1 MRLTDN
7 QQIFLKSDFENEFH
21 NLSAQL
27 LDRTLESLSQ
37 EDNILIFPHDLL
49 ESPDLEKDGKVLET
63 VSGQIKTQNIIGFL
77 GYENERLTIHS
88 RFANGDDNYFLHY
101 MLQKVLQLNLTSL
114 DVGLSQE
121 DSWYQLL
128 IYLFPK
134 YLQAALRKGLY
145 KEYQRFFYNDSHVK
159 GTIEVTRHIKKN
171 VPFTG
176 KITYST
182 REFSFDN
189 ALMQLIRH
197 TIAFIQHTVPNG
209 RALLSS
215 SASVRENIAEIV
227 RVTPSYKFS
236 DRAKIIHLN
245 QTRPIRHAYYYEY
258 GKLQQLCLMI
268 LRQTKHGLNQSNQKI
283 RGLLF
288 DVAWLWEEYLATLLP
303 EFEHPQNKS
312 KSGGYS
318 LFESGNGRIYPDFLS
333 LTDCPIVAD
342 AKYKP
347 IENINGSDYL
357 QIVAYMYRFNARLG
371 FYLFP
376 NNTNDANNSQ
386 FNLLQGKGERRDT
399 KIIVKKVGLEI
410 PQKSSSYDDFVK
422 QIQES
427 EKIFQET
434 IQKLLNESECTL

>member
-7 QQIFLKSDFENEFH
+7 SSVAKSEFEADYPQ
-21 NLSAQL
+21 LSEKL

-49 ESPDLEKDGKVLET
+49 DSPDLEKDGKVLET
-63 VSGQIKTQNIIGFL
+63 VNGQIKTQNIIGFL
-77 GYENERLTIHS
+77 GCGDERLTIHS
-88 RFANGDDNYFLHY
+88 RFANGDDDYFLHY

-121 DSWYQLL
+121 DSWYQFL

-159 GTIEVTRHIKKN
+159 GTIEVARHIKKN

-215 SASVRENIAEIV
+215 SASVRENTAEIV

-268 LRQTKHGLNQSNQKI
+268 LHQTKHGLNQSQQKI
-283 RGLLF
+283 YGLLF
-288 DVAWLWEEYLATLLP
+288 DVAWLWEEYLATLLG
-303 EFEHPQNKS
+303 EDFEHPQNKVS
-312 KSGGYS
+312 KGGIS
-318 LFESGNGRIYPDFLS
+318 VFQSGNGRKVYPDFYSRPLGVV
-333 LTDCPIVAD
+333 LD
-342 AKYKP
+342 AKYKKLETTEKG
-347 IENINGSDYL
+347 I
-357 QIVAYMYRFNARLG
+357 ARED
-371 FYLFP
+371 LFQLITYSYISKAQLAGLIFP
-376 NNTNDANNSQ
+376 STGKEIDNDIGTLEGYGGILKKWS
-386 FNLLQGKGERRDT
+386 LL
-399 KIIVKKVGLEI
+399 I

>member
-1 MRLTDN
+1 MKDN
-7 QQIFLKSDFENEFH
+7 SWISKSKFEADYPQ
-21 NLSAQL
+21 LSEKL

-49 ESPDLEKDGKVLET
+49 DSPDLEKDGKVLET
-63 VSGQIKTQNIIGFL
+63 VNGQIKTQNIIGFL
-77 GYENERLTIHS
+77 GCGDERLTIHS
-88 RFANGDDNYFLHY
+88 RFANEDDDYFLHY

-114 DVGLSQE
+114 DIGLSQE
-121 DSWYQLL
+121 NSWYQFL

-159 GTIEVTRHIKKN
+159 GTIEVARHIKKN

-197 TIAFIQHTVPNG
+197 MIAFIQHTVSNG

-215 SASVRENIAEIV
+215 SASVRENTAEIV

-245 QTRPIRHAYYYEY
+245 QIHPIRHTYYHEY

-268 LRQTKHGLNQSNQKI
+268 LHQTKHGLNQSQQKI
-283 RGLLF
+283 HGLLF
-288 DVAWLWEEYLATLLP
+288 DVAWLWEEYLATLLG
-303 EFEHPQNKS
+303 EDFEHPQNKVS
-312 KSGGYS
+312 KGGIS
-318 LFESGNGRIYPDFLS
+318 VFQSGNGRKVYPDFYSRPLGVV
-333 LTDCPIVAD
+333 LD
-342 AKYKP
+342 AKYKKLETTEKG
-347 IENINGSDYL
+347 I
-357 QIVAYMYRFNARLG
+357 ARED
-371 FYLFP
+371 LFQLITYSYISKAQLAGLIFP
-376 NNTNDANNSQ
+376 STGKEIDNDIGTLEGYGGILKKWS
-386 FNLLQGKGERRDT
+386 LL
-399 KIIVKKVGLEI
+399 I
-410 PQKSSSYDDFVK
+410 PQTSSSYDDFVK

>member
-27 LDRTLESLSQ
+27 LDRTLENLSK
-37 EDNILIFPHDLL
+37 EDNIFIFPHDLL
-49 ESPDLEKDGKVLET
+49 EFPDLEKDGKVLET
-63 VSGQIKTQNIIGFL
+63 VSGQIKTQNILGFL
-77 GYENERLTIHS
+77 GCGDERLTIHS
-88 RFANGDDNYFLHY
+88 RFANGDDDYFLHY

-159 GTIEVTRHIKKN
+159 GTIEVARHIKKN

-215 SASVRENIAEIV
+215 SASVRENTAEIV

-268 LRQTKHGLNQSNQKI
+268 LRQTKHGLNQSQQKI
-283 RGLLF
+283 HGLLF
-288 DVAWLWEEYLATLLP
+288 DVAWLWEEYLATLLG
-303 EFEHPQNKS
+303 EDFEHPQNKVS
-312 KSGGYS
+312 KGGIS
-318 LFESGNGRIYPDFLS
+318 VFQSGNGRKVYPDFYSRPLGVV
-333 LTDCPIVAD
+333 LD
-342 AKYKP
+342 AKYKKLEKG
-347 IENINGSDYL
+347 I
-357 QIVAYMYRFNARLG
+357 ARED
-371 FYLFP
+371 LFQLITYSYISKAQLAGLIFP
-376 NNTNDANNSQ
+376 STGKEIDNDIGTLEGYGGILKKWS
-386 FNLLQGKGERRDT
+386 LL
-399 KIIVKKVGLEI
+399 I

>member
-1 MRLTDN
+1 MKDN
-7 QQIFLKSDFENEFH
+7 SWISKSKFEADYPQ
-21 NLSAQL
+21 LSEKL

-37 EDNILIFPHDLL
+37 EDNIFIFPHDLL
-49 ESPDLEKDGKVLET
+49 ESPDLEKDDKVLET
-63 VSGQIKTQNIIGFL
+63 VSGQIETQNIIGFL
-77 GYENERLTIHS
+77 GCGDERLTIHS
-88 RFANGDDNYFLHY
+88 RFANEDDDYFLHY

-121 DSWYQLL
+121 DSWYQFL

-159 GTIEVTRHIKKN
+159 GTIEVARHIKKN

-215 SASVRENIAEIV
+215 SASVRENTAEIV

-268 LRQTKHGLNQSNQKI
+268 LHQTKHGLNQSQQKI
-283 RGLLF
+283 HGLLF
-288 DVAWLWEEYLATLLP
+288 DVAWLWEEYLATLLG
-303 EFEHPQNKS
+303 EDFEHPQNKAS
-312 KSGGYS
+312 KGGIS
-318 LFESGNGRIYPDFLS
+318 VFQSGNGRKVYPDFYSRPLGVV
-333 LTDCPIVAD
+333 LD
-342 AKYKP
+342 AKYKKLETTEKG
-347 IENINGSDYL
+347 I
-357 QIVAYMYRFNARLG
+357 ARED
-371 FYLFP
+371 LFQLITYSYISKAQLAGLIFP
-376 NNTNDANNSQ
+376 STGKEIDNDIGTLEGYGGILKKWS
-386 FNLLQGKGERRDT
+386 LL
-399 KIIVKKVGLEI
+399 I
-410 PQKSSSYDDFVK
+410 PQTSSSYDDFVK

>member
-49 ESPDLEKDGKVLET
+49 DSPDLEKDGKVLET
-63 VSGQIKTQNIIGFL
+63 VNGQIKTQNIIGFL
-77 GYENERLTIHS
+77 GCGDERLTIHS
-88 RFANGDDNYFLHY
+88 RFANEDDDYFLHY

-114 DVGLSQE
+114 DIGLSQE
-121 DSWYQLL
+121 DSWYQFL

-159 GTIEVTRHIKKN
+159 GTIEVARHIKKN

-197 TIAFIQHTVPNG
+197 TIALIQHTVPNG

-215 SASVRENIAEIV
+215 SASVRENTAEIV

-236 DRAKIIHLN
+236 DRTKIIHLN

-268 LRQTKHGLNQSNQKI
+268 LHQTKHGLNQSQQKI
-283 RGLLF
+283 HGLLF
-288 DVAWLWEEYLATLLP
+288 DVAWLWEEYLATLLG
-303 EFEHPQNKS
+303 EDFEHPQNKAS
-312 KSGGYS
+312 KGGIS
-318 LFESGNGRIYPDFLS
+318 VFQSGNGRKVYPDFYSRPLGVV
-333 LTDCPIVAD
+333 LD
-342 AKYKP
+342 AKYKKLEMTEKG
-347 IENINGSDYL
+347 I
-357 QIVAYMYRFNARLG
+357 ARED
-371 FYLFP
+371 LFQLITYSYISKAQLAGLIFP
-376 NNTNDANNSQ
+376 STGKEIDNDIGTLEGYGGILKKWS
-386 FNLLQGKGERRDT
+386 LL
-399 KIIVKKVGLEI
+399 I
-410 PQKSSSYDDFVK
+410 PQTSSSYNDFVK

>member
-7 QQIFLKSDFENEFH
+7 FSVAKSKFEADYPQ
-21 NLSAQL
+21 LSEKL

-49 ESPDLEKDGKVLET
+49 DSPDLEKDGKVLET
-63 VSGQIKTQNIIGFL
+63 VNGQIKTQNIIGFL

-159 GTIEVTRHIKKN
+159 GTIEVARHIKKN

-215 SASVRENIAEIV
+215 SASVRENTAEIV

-283 RGLLF
+283 HGLLF
-288 DVAWLWEEYLATLLP
+288 DVAWLWEEYLATL
-303 EFEHPQNKS
+303 
-312 KSGGYS
+312 
-318 LFESGNGRIYPDFLS
+318 
-333 LTDCPIVAD
+333 
-342 AKYKP
+342 
-347 IENINGSDYL
+347 
-357 QIVAYMYRFNARLG
+357 
-371 FYLFP
+371 
-376 NNTNDANNSQ
+376 
-386 FNLLQGKGERRDT
+386 
-399 KIIVKKVGLEI
+399 
-410 PQKSSSYDDFVK
+410 
-422 QIQES
+422 
-427 EKIFQET
+427 
-434 IQKLLNESECTL
+434 

>member
-7 QQIFLKSDFENEFH
+7 FSVAKSKFEADYPQ
-21 NLSAQL
+21 LSEKL
-27 LDRTLESLSQ
+27 LDRTLENLSK
-37 EDNILIFPHDLL
+37 EDNIFIFPHDLL

-159 GTIEVTRHIKKN
+159 GTIEVARHIKKN

-215 SASVRENIAEIV
+215 SASVRENTAEIV

-245 QTRPIRHAYYYEY
+245 QTCPIRHAYYYEY

-268 LRQTKHGLNQSNQKI
+268 LHQTKHGLNQSQQKI
-283 RGLLF
+283 HGLLF
-288 DVAWLWEEYLATLLP
+288 DVAWLWEEYLATLLG
-303 EFEHPQNKS
+303 EDFEHPQNKVS
-312 KSGGYS
+312 KGGIS
-318 LFESGNGRIYPDFLS
+318 VFQSGNGRKVYPDFYSRPLGVV
-333 LTDCPIVAD
+333 LD
-342 AKYKP
+342 AKYKKLEKG
-347 IENINGSDYL
+347 I
-357 QIVAYMYRFNARLG
+357 ARED
-371 FYLFP
+371 LFQLITYSYISKAQLAGLIFP
-376 NNTNDANNSQ
+376 STGKEIDNDIGTLEGYGGILKKWS
-386 FNLLQGKGERRDT
+386 LL
-399 KIIVKKVGLEI
+399 I

>member
-49 ESPDLEKDGKVLET
+49 DSPDLEKDGKVLET
-63 VSGQIKTQNIIGFL
+63 VNGQIKTQNIIGFL
-77 GYENERLTIHS
+77 GCGDERLTIHS
-88 RFANGDDNYFLHY
+88 RFANEDDDYFLHY

-114 DVGLSQE
+114 DIGLSQE
-121 DSWYQLL
+121 DSWYQFL

-159 GTIEVTRHIKKN
+159 GTIEVARHIKKN

-197 TIAFIQHTVPNG
+197 TIALIQHTVPNG

-215 SASVRENIAEIV
+215 SASVRENTAEIV

-236 DRAKIIHLN
+236 DRTKIIHLN

-268 LRQTKHGLNQSNQKI
+268 LHQTKHGLNQSQQKI
-283 RGLLF
+283 HGLLF
-288 DVAWLWEEYLATLLP
+288 DVAWLWEEYLATLLG
-303 EFEHPQNKS
+303 EDFEHPQNKAS
-312 KSGGYS
+312 KGGIS
-318 LFESGNGRIYPDFLS
+318 VFQSGNGRKVYPDFYSRPLGVV
-333 LTDCPIVAD
+333 LD
-342 AKYKP
+342 AKYKKLEMTEKG
-347 IENINGSDYL
+347 I
-357 QIVAYMYRFNARLG
+357 ARED
-371 FYLFP
+371 LFQLITYSYISKAQLAGLIFP
-376 NNTNDANNSQ
+376 STGKEIDNDIGTLEGYGGILKKW
-386 FNLLQGKGERRDT
+386 LL
-399 KIIVKKVGLEI
+399 LI
-410 PQKSSSYDDFVK
+410 PQTSSSYNDFVK

>member
-7 QQIFLKSDFENEFH
+7 QQKFLKSDFENEFH

-27 LDRTLESLSQ
+27 LDRTLENFSK
-37 EDNILIFPHDLL
+37 EDNIFIFPHDLL
-49 ESPDLEKDGKVLET
+49 EFPDLEKDGKVLET

-88 RFANGDDNYFLHY
+88 RFANGDDDYFLHY

-145 KEYQRFFYNDSHVK
+145 KEYQRCFYNDSHVK
-159 GTIEVTRHIKKN
+159 GTIEVARHIKKN

-189 ALMQLIRH
+189 TLMQLIRH

-215 SASVRENIAEIV
+215 SASVRENTAEIV

-245 QTRPIRHAYYYEY
+245 QIHPIRHTYYHEY

-268 LRQTKHGLNQSNQKI
+268 LHQTKHGLNQSQQKI
-283 RGLLF
+283 HGLLF
-288 DVAWLWEEYLATLLP
+288 DVAWLWEEYLATLLG
-303 EFEHPQNKS
+303 EDFEHPQNKVS
-312 KSGGYS
+312 KGGIS
-318 LFESGNGRIYPDFLS
+318 VFQSGNGRKVYPDFYSRPLGVV
-333 LTDCPIVAD
+333 LD
-342 AKYKP
+342 AKYKKLETTEKG
-347 IENINGSDYL
+347 I
-357 QIVAYMYRFNARLG
+357 ARED
-371 FYLFP
+371 LFQLITYSYISKAQLAGLIFP
-376 NNTNDANNSQ
+376 STGKEIDNDIGTLEGYGGILKKWS
-386 FNLLQGKGERRDT
+386 LL
-399 KIIVKKVGLEI
+399 I
-410 PQKSSSYDDFVK
+410 PQTSSSYDDFVK

-434 IQKLLNESECTL
+434 IQKLLKESECTL

>member
-7 QQIFLKSDFENEFH
+7 SSVAKSEFEADYPQ
-21 NLSAQL
+21 LSEKL

-49 ESPDLEKDGKVLET
+49 DSPDLEKDGKVLET
-63 VSGQIKTQNIIGFL
+63 VNGQIKTQNIIGFL
-77 GYENERLTIHS
+77 GCGDERLTIHS
-88 RFANGDDNYFLHY
+88 RFANEDDDYFLHY

-159 GTIEVTRHIKKN
+159 GTIEVARHIKKN

-215 SASVRENIAEIV
+215 SASVRENTAEIV

-268 LRQTKHGLNQSNQKI
+268 LHQTKHGLNQSQH
-283 RGLLF
+283 GLLF
-288 DVAWLWEEYLATLLP
+288 DVAWLWEEYLATLLG
-303 EFEHPQNKS
+303 EDFEHPQNKVS
-312 KSGGYS
+312 KGGIS
-318 LFESGNGRIYPDFLS
+318 VFQSGNGRKVYPDFYS
-333 LTDCPIVAD
+333 RP
-342 AKYKP
+342 
-347 IENINGSDYL
+347 
-357 QIVAYMYRFNARLG
+357 LG
-371 FYLFP
+371 VVL
-376 NNTNDANNSQ
+376 
-386 FNLLQGKGERRDT
+386 
-399 KIIVKKVGLEI
+399 VK
-410 PQKSSSYDDFVK
+410 
-422 QIQES
+422 
-427 EKIFQET
+427 
-434 IQKLLNESECTL
+434 

>member
-7 QQIFLKSDFENEFH
+7 FSVAKSKFEADYPQ
-21 NLSAQL
+21 LSEKL

-49 ESPDLEKDGKVLET
+49 DSPDLEKDGKVLET
-63 VSGQIKTQNIIGFL
+63 VNGQIKTQNIIGFL
-77 GYENERLTIHS
+77 GCGDERLTIHS
-88 RFANGDDNYFLHY
+88 RFTNEDDDYFLHY

-121 DSWYQLL
+121 DSWCQLL

-159 GTIEVTRHIKKN
+159 GTIEVARHIKKN

-189 ALMQLIRH
+189 TLMQLIRH
-197 TIAFIQHTVPNG
+197 MIAFIQHTVPNG

-215 SASVRENIAEIV
+215 SASVRENTAEIV

-283 RGLLF
+283 HGLLF
-288 DVAWLWEEYLATLLP
+288 DVAWLWEEYLATLLG
-303 EFEHPQNKS
+303 EDFEHPQNKAS
-312 KSGGYS
+312 KGGIS
-318 LFESGNGRIYPDFLS
+318 VFQSGNGRKVYPDFYSRPLGVV
-333 LTDCPIVAD
+333 LD
-342 AKYKP
+342 AKYKKLETTEKG
-347 IENINGSDYL
+347 I
-357 QIVAYMYRFNARLG
+357 ARED
-371 FYLFP
+371 LFQLITHSYISKAQLAGLIFP
-376 NNTNDANNSQ
+376 STGKEIDNDIGTLEGYGGILKKWS
-386 FNLLQGKGERRDT
+386 LL
-399 KIIVKKVGLEI
+399 I

>member
-27 LDRTLESLSQ
+27 LDRTLENLSK
-37 EDNILIFPHDLL
+37 EDNIFIFPHDLL
-49 ESPDLEKDGKVLET
+49 EFPDLEKDGKVLET
-63 VSGQIKTQNIIGFL
+63 VSGQIKTQNILGFL
-77 GYENERLTIHS
+77 GCGDERLTIHS
-88 RFANGDDNYFLHY
+88 RFANGDDDYFLHY

-159 GTIEVTRHIKKN
+159 GTIEVARHIKKN

-283 RGLLF
+283 HGLLF
-288 DVAWLWEEYLATLLP
+288 DVAWLWEEYLATLLG
-303 EFEHPQNKS
+303 EDFEHPQNKAS
-312 KSGGYS
+312 KGGIS
-318 LFESGNGRIYPDFLS
+318 VFQSGNGRKVYPDFYSRPLGVV
-333 LTDCPIVAD
+333 LD
-342 AKYKP
+342 AKYKKLETTEKG
-347 IENINGSDYL
+347 I
-357 QIVAYMYRFNARLG
+357 ARED
-371 FYLFP
+371 LFQLITYSYISKAQLAGLIFP
-376 NNTNDANNSQ
+376 STGKEIDNDIGTLEGYGGILKKWS
-386 FNLLQGKGERRDT
+386 LL
-399 KIIVKKVGLEI
+399 I
-410 PQKSSSYDDFVK
+410 PQTSSSYGDFVK

-434 IQKLLNESECTL
+434 IQKLLKESECTL

>member
-1 MRLTDN
+1 MKDN
-7 QQIFLKSDFENEFH
+7 SWISKSEFEADYPQ
-21 NLSAQL
+21 LSEKL
-27 LDRTLESLSQ
+27 LDRTLENLSK
-37 EDNILIFPHDLL
+37 EDNIFIFPHDLL

-88 RFANGDDNYFLHY
+88 RFANGDDDYFLHY

-159 GTIEVTRHIKKN
+159 GTIEVARHIKKN

-215 SASVRENIAEIV
+215 SASVRENTAEIV

-245 QTRPIRHAYYYEY
+245 QIHPIRHTYYHEY

-268 LRQTKHGLNQSNQKI
+268 LHQTKHGLNQSQQKI
-283 RGLLF
+283 HGLLF
-288 DVAWLWEEYLATLLP
+288 DVAWLWEEYLATLLG
-303 EFEHPQNKS
+303 EDFEHPQNKVS
-312 KSGGYS
+312 KGGIS
-318 LFESGNGRIYPDFLS
+318 VFQSGNGRKVYPDFYSRPLGVV
-333 LTDCPIVAD
+333 LD
-342 AKYKP
+342 AKYKKLETTEKG
-347 IENINGSDYL
+347 I
-357 QIVAYMYRFNARLG
+357 ARED
-371 FYLFP
+371 LFQLITYSYISKAQLAGLIFP
-376 NNTNDANNSQ
+376 STGKEIDNDIGTLEGYGGILKKWS
-386 FNLLQGKGERRDT
+386 LL
-399 KIIVKKVGLEI
+399 I

-422 QIQES
+422 QIQEL

>member
-7 QQIFLKSDFENEFH
+7 FSVAKSKFEADYPQ
-21 NLSAQL
+21 LSEKL
-27 LDRTLESLSQ
+27 LDRTLENLSK
-37 EDNILIFPHDLL
+37 EDNIFIFPHDLL
-49 ESPDLEKDGKVLET
+49 ESPDLEKNGKVLET

-159 GTIEVTRHIKKN
+159 GTIEVARHIKKN

-215 SASVRENIAEIV
+215 SASVRENTAEIV

-268 LRQTKHGLNQSNQKI
+268 LHQTKHGLNQSQQKI
-283 RGLLF
+283 HGLLF
-288 DVAWLWEEYLATLLP
+288 DVAWLWEEYLATLLG
-303 EFEHPQNKS
+303 EDFEHPQNKVS
-312 KSGGYS
+312 KGGIS
-318 LFESGNGRIYPDFLS
+318 VFQSGNGRKVYPDFYSRPLGVV
-333 LTDCPIVAD
+333 LD
-342 AKYKP
+342 AKYKKLEKG
-347 IENINGSDYL
+347 I
-357 QIVAYMYRFNARLG
+357 ARED
-371 FYLFP
+371 LFQLITYSYISKAQLAGLIFP
-376 NNTNDANNSQ
+376 STGKEIDNDIGTLEGYGGILKKWS
-386 FNLLQGKGERRDT
+386 LL
-399 KIIVKKVGLEI
+399 I

>member
-7 QQIFLKSDFENEFH
+7 FSVAKSKFEADYPQ
-21 NLSAQL
+21 LSEKL
-27 LDRTLESLSQ
+27 LDRTLDNFSK

-159 GTIEVTRHIKKN
+159 GTIEVARHIKKN

-283 RGLLF
+283 HGLLF
-288 DVAWLWEEYLATLLP
+288 DVAWLWEEYLATLLG
-303 EFEHPQNKS
+303 EDFEHPQNKAS
-312 KSGGYS
+312 KGGIS
-318 LFESGNGRIYPDFLS
+318 VFQSGNGRKVYPDFYSRPLGVV
-333 LTDCPIVAD
+333 LD
-342 AKYKP
+342 AKYKKLEKG
-347 IENINGSDYL
+347 I
-357 QIVAYMYRFNARLG
+357 ARED
-371 FYLFP
+371 LFQLITYSYISKAQLAGLIFP
-376 NNTNDANNSQ
+376 STGKEIDNDIGTLEGYGGILKKWS
-386 FNLLQGKGERRDT
+386 LL
-399 KIIVKKVGLEI
+399 I

>member
-1 MRLTDN
+1 MKDN
-7 QQIFLKSDFENEFH
+7 SWISKSKFEADYPQ
-21 NLSAQL
+21 LSEKL

-37 EDNILIFPHDLL
+37 EDNILIFPNDLL
-49 ESPDLEKDGKVLET
+49 DSPDLEKDGKVLET
-63 VSGQIKTQNIIGFL
+63 VSGQIKTQNILGFL
-77 GYENERLTIHS
+77 GCGDERLTIHS
-88 RFANGDDNYFLHY
+88 RFANGDDDYFLHY

-159 GTIEVTRHIKKN
+159 GTIEVARHIKKN

-197 TIAFIQHTVPNG
+197 TIAFIQNTVPNG

-215 SASVRENIAEIV
+215 SASVRENTAEIV

-283 RGLLF
+283 HSLLF
-288 DVAWLWEEYLATLLP
+288 DVAWLWEEYLATLLG
-303 EFEHPQNKS
+303 EDFEHPQNKAS
-312 KSGGYS
+312 KGGIS
-318 LFESGNGRIYPDFLS
+318 VFQSGNGRKVYPDFYSRPLGVV
-333 LTDCPIVAD
+333 LD
-342 AKYKP
+342 AKYKKLETTEKG
-347 IENINGSDYL
+347 I
-357 QIVAYMYRFNARLG
+357 ARED
-371 FYLFP
+371 LFQLITYSYISKAQLAGLIFP
-376 NNTNDANNSQ
+376 STGKEIDNDIGTLEGYGGILKKWS
-386 FNLLQGKGERRDT
+386 LL
-399 KIIVKKVGLEI
+399 I

>member
-7 QQIFLKSDFENEFH
+7 SSVAKSEFEADYPQ
-21 NLSAQL
+21 LSEKL

-49 ESPDLEKDGKVLET
+49 DSPDLEKDGKVLET
-63 VSGQIKTQNIIGFL
+63 VNGQIKTQNIIGFL
-77 GYENERLTIHS
+77 GCGDERLTIHS
-88 RFANGDDNYFLHY
+88 RFANEDDDYFLHY

-159 GTIEVTRHIKKN
+159 GTIEVARHIKKN

-189 ALMQLIRH
+189 VLMQLIRH
-197 TIAFIQHTVPNG
+197 MIAFIQHTVPNG

-268 LRQTKHGLNQSNQKI
+268 LHQTKHGLNQSQQKI
-283 RGLLF
+283 HGLLF
-288 DVAWLWEEYLATLLP
+288 DVAWLWEEYLATLLG
-303 EFEHPQNKS
+303 EDFEHPQNKVS
-312 KSGGYS
+312 KGGIS
-318 LFESGNGRIYPDFLS
+318 VFQSGNGRKVYPDFYSRPLGVV
-333 LTDCPIVAD
+333 LD
-342 AKYKP
+342 AKYKKLETTEKG
-347 IENINGSDYL
+347 I
-357 QIVAYMYRFNARLG
+357 ARED
-371 FYLFP
+371 LFQLITYSYISKAQLAGLIFP
-376 NNTNDANNSQ
+376 STGKEIDNDIGTLEGYGGILKKWS
-386 FNLLQGKGERRDT
+386 LL
-399 KIIVKKVGLEI
+399 I

>member
-7 QQIFLKSDFENEFH
+7 SSVAKSEFEADYPQ
-21 NLSAQL
+21 LSEKL

-63 VSGQIKTQNIIGFL
+63 VNGQIETQNIIGFL
-77 GYENERLTIHS
+77 GCGDERLTIHS
-88 RFANGDDNYFLHY
+88 RFANEDDDYFLHY

-121 DSWYQLL
+121 DSWYQFL

-159 GTIEVTRHIKKN
+159 GTIEVARHIKKN

-215 SASVRENIAEIV
+215 SASVRENTAEIV

-268 LRQTKHGLNQSNQKI
+268 LHQTKHGLNQSQQKI
-283 RGLLF
+283 HGLLF
-288 DVAWLWEEYLATLLP
+288 DVAWLWEEYLATLLG
-303 EFEHPQNKS
+303 EDFEHPQNKAS
-312 KSGGYS
+312 KGGIS
-318 LFESGNGRIYPDFLS
+318 VFQSGNGRKVYPDFYSRPLGVV
-333 LTDCPIVAD
+333 LD
-342 AKYKP
+342 AKYKKLETTEKG
-347 IENINGSDYL
+347 I
-357 QIVAYMYRFNARLG
+357 ARED
-371 FYLFP
+371 LFQLITYSYISKAQLAGLIFP
-376 NNTNDANNSQ
+376 STGKEIDNDIGTLEGYGGILKKWS
-386 FNLLQGKGERRDT
+386 LL
-399 KIIVKKVGLEI
+399 I
-410 PQKSSSYDDFVK
+410 PQTSSSYDDFVK

>member
-7 QQIFLKSDFENEFH
+7 FSVAKSKFEADYPQ
-21 NLSAQL
+21 LSEKL
-27 LDRTLESLSQ
+27 LDRTLENLSK
-37 EDNILIFPHDLL
+37 EDNIFIFPHDLL

-159 GTIEVTRHIKKN
+159 GTIEVARHIKKN

-215 SASVRENIAEIV
+215 SASVRENTAEIV

-245 QTRPIRHAYYYEY
+245 QTCPIRHAYYYEY

-268 LRQTKHGLNQSNQKI
+268 LHQTKHGLNQSQQKI
-283 RGLLF
+283 HGLLF
-288 DVAWLWEEYLATLLP
+288 DVAWLWEEYLATLLG
-303 EFEHPQNKS
+303 EDFEHPQNKVS
-312 KSGGYS
+312 KGGIS
-318 LFESGNGRIYPDFLS
+318 VFQSGNGRKVYPDFYSRPLGVI
-333 LTDCPIVAD
+333 LD
-342 AKYKP
+342 AKYKKLEKG
-347 IENINGSDYL
+347 I
-357 QIVAYMYRFNARLG
+357 ARED
-371 FYLFP
+371 LFQLITYSYISKAQLAGLIFP
-376 NNTNDANNSQ
+376 STGKEIDNDIGTLEGYGGILKKWS
-386 FNLLQGKGERRDT
+386 LL
-399 KIIVKKVGLEI
+399 I

>member
-7 QQIFLKSDFENEFH
+7 FSVAKSEFEADYPQ
-21 NLSAQL
+21 LSEKL
-27 LDRTLESLSQ
+27 LDRTLENLSQ

-77 GYENERLTIHS
+77 GYKNERLTIHS
-88 RFANGDDNYFLHY
+88 RFADGDDDYFLHY

-121 DSWYQLL
+121 VSWYQLL

-159 GTIEVTRHIKKN
+159 GTIEVARHIKKN

-215 SASVRENIAEIV
+215 SASVRENTAEIV
-227 RVTPSYKFS
+227 RVTPSYQFS

-245 QTRPIRHAYYYEY
+245 QIHPIRHTYYHEY

-268 LRQTKHGLNQSNQKI
+268 LHQTKHGLNQSQQKI
-283 RGLLF
+283 HGLLF
-288 DVAWLWEEYLATLLP
+288 DIAWLWEEYLATLLG
-303 EFEHPQNKS
+303 EDFEHPQNKAS
-312 KSGGYS
+312 KGGYS
-318 LFESGNGRIYPDFLS
+318 LFDNGKGQIYPDFLS

-347 IENINGSDYL
+347 IKNIKGADYL
-357 QIVAYMYRFNARLG
+357 QLVAYMYRFNARLG

-376 NNTNDANNSQ
+376 NNTNDANINQ

-434 IQKLLNESECTL
+434 IQKPLNESECTL

>member
-49 ESPDLEKDGKVLET
+49 DSPDLEKDGKVLET
-63 VSGQIKTQNIIGFL
+63 VNGQIKTQNIIGFL
-77 GYENERLTIHS
+77 GCGDERLTIHS
-88 RFANGDDNYFLHY
+88 RFANEDDDYFLHY

-121 DSWYQLL
+121 DSWYQFL

-159 GTIEVTRHIKKN
+159 GTIEVARHIKKN

-215 SASVRENIAEIV
+215 SASVRENTAEIV

-245 QTRPIRHAYYYEY
+245 QIHPIRHTYYHEY

-268 LRQTKHGLNQSNQKI
+268 LHQTKHGLNQSQQKI
-283 RGLLF
+283 HGLLF
-288 DVAWLWEEYLATLLP
+288 DVAWLWEEYLATLLG
-303 EFEHPQNKS
+303 EDFEHPQNKES
-312 KSGGYS
+312 KGGIS
-318 LFESGNGRIYPDFLS
+318 VFQSGNGRKVYPDFYSRPLGVG
-333 LTDCPIVAD
+333 LD
-342 AKYKP
+342 AKYKKLETTEKG
-347 IENINGSDYL
+347 I
-357 QIVAYMYRFNARLG
+357 ARED
-371 FYLFP
+371 LFQLITYSYISKAQLAGLIFP
-376 NNTNDANNSQ
+376 STGKEIDNDIGTLEGYGGILKKWS
-386 FNLLQGKGERRDT
+386 LL
-399 KIIVKKVGLEI
+399 I
-410 PQKSSSYDDFVK
+410 PQTSSSYDDFVK

>member
-7 QQIFLKSDFENEFH
+7 SSVAKSKFEADYPQ
-21 NLSAQL
+21 LSEKL
-27 LDRTLESLSQ
+27 LDRVLESLSQ

-49 ESPDLEKDGKVLET
+49 DSPDLEKDGKVLET
-63 VSGQIKTQNIIGFL
+63 VNGQIKTQNIIGFL
-77 GYENERLTIHS
+77 GCGDERLTIHS
-88 RFANGDDNYFLHY
+88 RFANEDDDYFLHY

-121 DSWYQLL
+121 DSWYQFL

-159 GTIEVTRHIKKN
+159 GTIEVARHIKKN

-215 SASVRENIAEIV
+215 SASVRENTAEIV

-245 QTRPIRHAYYYEY
+245 QIHPIRHTYYHEY

-268 LRQTKHGLNQSNQKI
+268 LHQTKHGLNQSQQKI
-283 RGLLF
+283 HGLLF
-288 DVAWLWEEYLATLLP
+288 DVAWLWEEYLATLLG
-303 EFEHPQNKS
+303 EDFEHPQNKES
-312 KSGGYS
+312 KGGIS
-318 LFESGNGRIYPDFLS
+318 VFQSGNGRKVYPDFYSRPLGVV
-333 LTDCPIVAD
+333 LD
-342 AKYKP
+342 AKYKKLETTEKG
-347 IENINGSDYL
+347 I
-357 QIVAYMYRFNARLG
+357 ARED
-371 FYLFP
+371 LFQLITYSYISKAQLAGLIFP
-376 NNTNDANNSQ
+376 STGKEIDNDIGTLEGYGGILKKWS
-386 FNLLQGKGERRDT
+386 LL
-399 KIIVKKVGLEI
+399 I
-410 PQKSSSYDDFVK
+410 PQTSSSYDDFVK

>member
-1 MRLTDN
+1 MKDN
-7 QQIFLKSDFENEFH
+7 SWISKSKFEADYPQ
-21 NLSAQL
+21 LSEKL

-37 EDNILIFPHDLL
+37 EDNILIFPNDLL

-159 GTIEVTRHIKKN
+159 GTIEVARHIKKN

-215 SASVRENIAEIV
+215 SASVRENTAEIV

-268 LRQTKHGLNQSNQKI
+268 LHQTKHGLNQSQQKI
-283 RGLLF
+283 HGLLF
-288 DVAWLWEEYLATLLP
+288 DVAWLWEEYLATLLG
-303 EFEHPQNKS
+303 EDFEHPQNKVS
-312 KSGGYS
+312 KGGIS
-318 LFESGNGRIYPDFLS
+318 VFQSGNGRKVYPDFYSRPLGVV
-333 LTDCPIVAD
+333 LD
-342 AKYKP
+342 AKYKKLEKG
-347 IENINGSDYL
+347 I
-357 QIVAYMYRFNARLG
+357 ARED
-371 FYLFP
+371 LFQLITYSYISKAQLAGLIFP
-376 NNTNDANNSQ
+376 STGKEIDNDIGTLEGYGGILKKWS
-386 FNLLQGKGERRDT
+386 LL
-399 KIIVKKVGLEI
+399 I

>member
-7 QQIFLKSDFENEFH
+7 FSVAKSKFEADYPQ
-21 NLSAQL
+21 LSEKL

-49 ESPDLEKDGKVLET
+49 DSPDLEKDGKVLET
-63 VSGQIKTQNIIGFL
+63 VNGQIKTQNIIGFL
-77 GYENERLTIHS
+77 GCGDERLTIHS
-88 RFANGDDNYFLHY
+88 RFTNEDDDYFLHY

-121 DSWYQLL
+121 DSWCQLL

-159 GTIEVTRHIKKN
+159 GTIEVARHIKKN

-197 TIAFIQHTVPNG
+197 MIVFIQHTVPNG

-215 SASVRENIAEIV
+215 SASVRENTAEIV

-283 RGLLF
+283 HSLLF
-288 DVAWLWEEYLATLLP
+288 DVAWLWEEYLATLLG
-303 EFEHPQNKS
+303 EDFEHPQNKAS
-312 KSGGYS
+312 KGGIS
-318 LFESGNGRIYPDFLS
+318 VFQSGNGRKVYPDFYSRPLGVV
-333 LTDCPIVAD
+333 LD
-342 AKYKP
+342 AKYKKLETTEKG
-347 IENINGSDYL
+347 I
-357 QIVAYMYRFNARLG
+357 ARED
-371 FYLFP
+371 LFQLITYSYISKAQLAGLIFP
-376 NNTNDANNSQ
+376 STGKEIDNDIGTLEGYGGILKKWS
-386 FNLLQGKGERRDT
+386 LL
-399 KIIVKKVGLEI
+399 I

>member
-27 LDRTLESLSQ
+27 LDRTLENLSK
-37 EDNILIFPHDLL
+37 EDNIFIFPHDLL
-49 ESPDLEKDGKVLET
+49 EFPDLEKDGKVLET

-77 GYENERLTIHS
+77 GCGDERLTIHS
-88 RFANGDDNYFLHY
+88 RFANEDDDYFLHY

-159 GTIEVTRHIKKN
+159 GTIEVARHIKKN

-283 RGLLF
+283 HGLLF
-288 DVAWLWEEYLATLLP
+288 DVAWLWEEYLATLLG
-303 EFEHPQNKS
+303 EDFEHPQNKAS
-312 KSGGYS
+312 KGGIS
-318 LFESGNGRIYPDFLS
+318 VFQSGNGRKVYPDFYSRPLGVV
-333 LTDCPIVAD
+333 LD
-342 AKYKP
+342 AKYKKLETTEKG
-347 IENINGSDYL
+347 I
-357 QIVAYMYRFNARLG
+357 ARED
-371 FYLFP
+371 LFQLITYSYISKAQLAGLIFP
-376 NNTNDANNSQ
+376 STGKEIDNDIGTLEGYGGILKKWS
-386 FNLLQGKGERRDT
+386 LL
-399 KIIVKKVGLEI
+399 I
-410 PQKSSSYDDFVK
+410 PQTSSSYGDFVK

>member
-7 QQIFLKSDFENEFH
+7 FSVAKSKFEADYPQ
-21 NLSAQL
+21 LSEKL
-27 LDRTLESLSQ
+27 LDRTLENLSK

-49 ESPDLEKDGKVLET
+49 DSPDLEKDGKVLET
-63 VSGQIKTQNIIGFL
+63 VNGQIKTQNIIGFL
-77 GYENERLTIHS
+77 GCGDERLTIHS
-88 RFANGDDNYFLHY
+88 RFANEDDDYFLHY

-159 GTIEVTRHIKKN
+159 GTIEVARHIKKN

-182 REFSFDN
+182 REFSFEN

-215 SASVRENIAEIV
+215 SASVRENTAEIV

-236 DRAKIIHLN
+236 DRTKIIHLN

-283 RGLLF
+283 HGLLF
-288 DVAWLWEEYLATLLP
+288 DVAWLWEEYLATLLG
-303 EFEHPQNKS
+303 EDFEHPQNKAS
-312 KSGGYS
+312 KGGIS
-318 LFESGNGRIYPDFLS
+318 VFQSGNGRKVYPDFYSRPLGVV
-333 LTDCPIVAD
+333 LD
-342 AKYKP
+342 AKYKKLETTEKG
-347 IENINGSDYL
+347 I
-357 QIVAYMYRFNARLG
+357 ARED
-371 FYLFP
+371 LFQLITYSYISKAQLAGLIFP
-376 NNTNDANNSQ
+376 STGKEIDNDIGTLEGYGGILKKWS
-386 FNLLQGKGERRDT
+386 LL
-399 KIIVKKVGLEI
+399 I
-410 PQKSSSYDDFVK
+410 PQTSSSYDDFVK
-422 QIQES
+422 QIQEL

>member
-1 MRLTDN
+1 MKDN
-7 QQIFLKSDFENEFH
+7 SWISKSKFEADYPQ
-21 NLSAQL
+21 LSEKL

-49 ESPDLEKDGKVLET
+49 DSPDLEKDGKVLET
-63 VSGQIKTQNIIGFL
+63 VNGQIKTQNIIGFL
-77 GYENERLTIHS
+77 GCGDERLTIHS
-88 RFANGDDNYFLHY
+88 RFANEDDDYFLHY

-114 DVGLSQE
+114 DIGLSQE
-121 DSWYQLL
+121 NSWYQFL

-159 GTIEVTRHIKKN
+159 GTIEVARHIKKN

-197 TIAFIQHTVPNG
+197 MIAFIQHTVSNG

-215 SASVRENIAEIV
+215 SASVRENTAEIV

-245 QTRPIRHAYYYEY
+245 QIHPIRHTYYHEY

-268 LRQTKHGLNQSNQKI
+268 LHQTKHELNQSQQKI
-283 RGLLF
+283 HGLLF
-288 DVAWLWEEYLATLLP
+288 DVAWLWEEYLATLLG
-303 EFEHPQNKS
+303 EDFEHPQNKVS
-312 KSGGYS
+312 KGGIS
-318 LFESGNGRIYPDFLS
+318 VFQSGNGRKVYPDFYSRPLGVV
-333 LTDCPIVAD
+333 LD
-342 AKYKP
+342 AKYKKLETTEKG
-347 IENINGSDYL
+347 I
-357 QIVAYMYRFNARLG
+357 ARED
-371 FYLFP
+371 LFQLITYSYISKAQLAGLIFP
-376 NNTNDANNSQ
+376 STGKEIDNDIGTLEGYGGILKKWS
-386 FNLLQGKGERRDT
+386 LL
-399 KIIVKKVGLEI
+399 I
-410 PQKSSSYDDFVK
+410 PQTSSSYDDFVK

>member
-7 QQIFLKSDFENEFH
+7 FSVAKSKFEADYPQ
-21 NLSAQL
+21 LSEKL
-27 LDRTLESLSQ
+27 LDRTLENLSK
-37 EDNILIFPHDLL
+37 EDNIFIFPHDLL

-159 GTIEVTRHIKKN
+159 GTIEVARHIKKN

-215 SASVRENIAEIV
+215 SASVRENTAEIV

-268 LRQTKHGLNQSNQKI
+268 LHQTKHGLNQSQQKI
-283 RGLLF
+283 HGLLF
-288 DVAWLWEEYLATLLP
+288 DVAWLWEEYLATLLG
-303 EFEHPQNKS
+303 EDFEHPQNKVS
-312 KSGGYS
+312 KGGIS
-318 LFESGNGRIYPDFLS
+318 VFQSGNGRKVYPDFYSRPLGVV
-333 LTDCPIVAD
+333 LD
-342 AKYKP
+342 AKYKKLEKG
-347 IENINGSDYL
+347 I
-357 QIVAYMYRFNARLG
+357 ARED
-371 FYLFP
+371 LFQLITYSYISKAQLAGLIFP
-376 NNTNDANNSQ
+376 STGKEIDNDIGTLEGYGGILKKWSLLIPKKAAAMMILSSKFKNRKKYFKKLFKNS
-386 FNLLQGKGERRDT
+386 
-399 KIIVKKVGLEI
+399 
-410 PQKSSSYDDFVK
+410 
-422 QIQES
+422 
-427 EKIFQET
+427 
-434 IQKLLNESECTL
+434 

>member
-7 QQIFLKSDFENEFH
+7 FSVAKSKFEADYPQ
-21 NLSAQL
+21 LSEKL

-49 ESPDLEKDGKVLET
+49 DSPDLEKDGKVLET
-63 VSGQIKTQNIIGFL
+63 VNGQIKTQNIIGFL
-77 GYENERLTIHS
+77 GCGDERLTIHS
-88 RFANGDDNYFLHY
+88 RFTNEDDDYFLHY

-121 DSWYQLL
+121 DSWCQLL

-159 GTIEVTRHIKKN
+159 GTIEVARHIKKN

-197 TIAFIQHTVPNG
+197 MIAFIQHTVPNG

-215 SASVRENIAEIV
+215 SASVRENTAEIV

-283 RGLLF
+283 HSLLF
-288 DVAWLWEEYLATLLP
+288 DVAWLWEEYLATLLG
-303 EFEHPQNKS
+303 EDFEHPQNKAS
-312 KSGGYS
+312 KGGIS
-318 LFESGNGRIYPDFLS
+318 VFQSGNGRKVYPDFYSRPLGVV
-333 LTDCPIVAD
+333 LD
-342 AKYKP
+342 AKYKKLETTEKG
-347 IENINGSDYL
+347 I
-357 QIVAYMYRFNARLG
+357 ARED
-371 FYLFP
+371 LFQLITYSYISKAQLAGLIFP
-376 NNTNDANNSQ
+376 STGKEIDNDIGTLEGYGGILKKWS
-386 FNLLQGKGERRDT
+386 LL
-399 KIIVKKVGLEI
+399 I

>member
-7 QQIFLKSDFENEFH
+7 FSVAKSKFEADYPQ
-21 NLSAQL
+21 LSEKL
-27 LDRTLESLSQ
+27 LDRVLESLSQ

-49 ESPDLEKDGKVLET
+49 DSPDLEKDGKVLET
-63 VSGQIKTQNIIGFL
+63 VNGQIKTQNIIGFL
-77 GYENERLTIHS
+77 GCGDERLTIHS
-88 RFANGDDNYFLHY
+88 RFANGDDDYFLHY

-159 GTIEVTRHIKKN
+159 GTIEVARHIKKN

-215 SASVRENIAEIV
+215 SASVRENTAEIV
-227 RVTPSYKFS
+227 RVTPSYQFS

-245 QTRPIRHAYYYEY
+245 QIHPIRHTYYHEY

-268 LRQTKHGLNQSNQKI
+268 LRQTKHGLNQSQQKI
-283 RGLLF
+283 HGLLF
-288 DVAWLWEEYLATLLP
+288 DVAWLWEEYLATLLG
-303 EFEHPQNKS
+303 EDFEHPQNKVS
-312 KSGGYS
+312 KGGIS
-318 LFESGNGRIYPDFLS
+318 VFQSGNGRKVYPDFYSRPLGVV
-333 LTDCPIVAD
+333 LD
-342 AKYKP
+342 AKYKKLETTEKG
-347 IENINGSDYL
+347 I
-357 QIVAYMYRFNARLG
+357 ARED
-371 FYLFP
+371 LFQLITYSYISKAQLAGLIFP
-376 NNTNDANNSQ
+376 STGREIDNDIGTLEGYGGILKKWS
-386 FNLLQGKGERRDT
+386 LL
-399 KIIVKKVGLEI
+399 I
-410 PQKSSSYDDFVK
+410 PQTSSSYDDFVK

>member
-7 QQIFLKSDFENEFH
+7 FSVAKSKFEADYPQ
-21 NLSAQL
+21 LSEKL
-27 LDRTLESLSQ
+27 LDRTLENLSK
-37 EDNILIFPHDLL
+37 EDNIFIFPHDLL

-159 GTIEVTRHIKKN
+159 GTIEVARHIKKN

-283 RGLLF
+283 HGLLF
-288 DVAWLWEEYLATLLP
+288 DVAWLWEEYLATLLG
-303 EFEHPQNKS
+303 EDFEHPQNKAS
-312 KSGGYS
+312 KGGIS
-318 LFESGNGRIYPDFLS
+318 VFQSGNGRKVYPDFYSRPLGVV
-333 LTDCPIVAD
+333 LD
-342 AKYKP
+342 AKYKKLETTEKG
-347 IENINGSDYL
+347 I
-357 QIVAYMYRFNARLG
+357 ARED
-371 FYLFP
+371 LFQLITYSYISKAQLAGLIFP
-376 NNTNDANNSQ
+376 STGKEIDNDIGTLEGYGGILKKWS
-386 FNLLQGKGERRDT
+386 LL
-399 KIIVKKVGLEI
+399 IS
-410 PQKSSSYDDFVK
+410 QKSSSYDDFVK

>member
-7 QQIFLKSDFENEFH
+7 QQKFLKSDFENEFH

-27 LDRTLESLSQ
+27 LDRTLENFSK

-121 DSWYQLL
+121 DSWYQFL

-159 GTIEVTRHIKKN
+159 GTIEVARHIKKN

-215 SASVRENIAEIV
+215 SASVRENTAEIV

-245 QTRPIRHAYYYEY
+245 QIHPIRHTYYHEY

-268 LRQTKHGLNQSNQKI
+268 LHQTKHGLNQSQQKI
-283 RGLLF
+283 HGLLF
-288 DVAWLWEEYLATLLP
+288 DVAWLWEEYLATLLG
-303 EFEHPQNKS
+303 EDFEHPQNKVS
-312 KSGGYS
+312 KGGIS
-318 LFESGNGRIYPDFLS
+318 VFQSGNGRKVYPDFYSRPLGVV
-333 LTDCPIVAD
+333 LD
-342 AKYKP
+342 AKYKKLETTEKG
-347 IENINGSDYL
+347 I
-357 QIVAYMYRFNARLG
+357 ARED
-371 FYLFP
+371 LFQLITYSYISKAQLAGLIFP
-376 NNTNDANNSQ
+376 STGKEIDNDIGTLEGYGGILKKWS
-386 FNLLQGKGERRDT
+386 LL
-399 KIIVKKVGLEI
+399 I